1 MFFPVKI
8 IKSFLKGFS
17 MGIEWTANLSTGI
30 EWQDKHHKELFNKIS
45 RLLDAMTLGHGKE
58 EVGSLFK
65 FLDEY
70 IVYHFE
76 AEEQAMSRHGYP
88 GAFIHT
94 AEHTHFIEDIAALR
108 KEFGK
113 GPSTGLVIQVQRQ
126 VVDWLLGHICG
137 SDKKL
142 GEFLMTVE
150 GGKKAQ

>member
-1 MFFPVKI
+1 MLRG
-8 IKSFLKGFS
+8 SF

-45 RLLDAMTLGHGKE
+45 RLIDAMTLGQGKE

-76 AEEQAMSRHGYP
+76 AEEQAMSKHAYP
-88 GAFIHT
+88 AAFIHT

-108 KEFGK
+108 EEFAK
-113 GPSTGLVIQVQRQ
+113 GASTGLVIKVQRQ
-126 VVDWLLGHICG
+126 VVDWLLNHICG
-137 SDKKL
+137 PDKKL
-142 GEFLMTVE
+142 GEFLKSVE
-150 GGKKAQ
+150 GGRHGRLK